1 MSRAEG
7 WALRLQPYDFT
18 IRRVPGDENI
28 ADVLSRLIPETQI
41 TESFDD
47 NEEKH
52 FLYALDSGSMELTWN
67 EIEIASEE
75 DMELELVRE
84 ALKTEI
90 W

>member
-1 MSRAEG
+1 M
-7 WALRLQPYDFT
+7 RLQPYDFT

-28 ADVLSRLIPETQI
+28 ADVLSRLIPETQKS
-41 TESFDD
+41 EAFDN

-67 EIEIASEE
+67 EIETTSEE
-75 DMELELVRE
+75 DNELELVRN
-84 ALKTEI
+84 AMKSKK